1 MLLKFAY
8 QDFLE
13 DRKFRNTTDVN
24 IKNYKILLG
33 GFIDYCHELDILNLE
48 EVQTKHVKGYLMQ
61 CQSQGNSANT
71 INTKLQRIRAFFN
84 YLVEEKMVKEN
95 VSSKVKSQKAD
106 VKINVFNDEQINQML
121 GYYRGLRRREKSYFA
136 YRGYMLIL
144 TFLGTGIRRTEII
157 NLKWSD
163 VDMDNLT
170 ISVFGKRRKR
180 ELVFLTEKLAKELAA
195 YNLFCRRYFDNPSEY
210 VFVNRDN
217 TQMTQNSIMLVFQN
231 LQRKMNFKDVRVSPH
246 TFRHTFCHRL
256 AISGMSAFAI
266 QKMMRHEN
274 IAVTMR
280 YVAMWGNELK
290 EQNDKYN
297 PLNNLDI

>member
-8 QDFLE
+8 QDFIK
-13 DRKFRNTTDVN
+13 DREFRNTTKVN
-24 IKNYKILLG
+24 IQNYKVLLG
-33 GFIDYCHELDILNLE
+33 GFIEYCLANEVINVE
-48 EVQTKHVKGYLMQ
+48 EINSGHIKSYFIECQLKGN
-61 CQSQGNSANT
+61 GAGT
-71 INTKLQRIRAFFN
+71 INTKLMRIRAFLN
-84 YLVEEKMVKEN
+84 YMVEEGMVKEN
-95 VSSKVKSQKAD
+95 VGKKIRRLKED
-106 VKINVFNDEQINQML
+106 VRISVFTDEQIHQML

-136 YRGYMLIL
+136 YRGHMLIA
-144 TFLGTGIRRTEII
+144 TFLGTGIRRTEAI

-163 VDMDNLT
+163 VDLVNLT
-170 ISVFGKRRKR
+170 ITVNGKSRRADTI
-180 ELVFLTEKLAKELAA
+180 FITEKLAKELSA
-195 YNLFCRRYFDNPSEY
+195 YNLFCRRYFDQLSEF

-231 LQRKMNFKDVRVSPH
+231 LQRKMNYSDVRVSPH

-256 AISGMSAFAI
+256 AMSGMSAFAI

-280 YVAMWGNELK
+280 YVAMWGNDLR
-290 EQNDKYN
+290 EQNDKFN

>member
-1 MLLKFAY
+1 VLLKFAY
-8 QDFLE
+8 QEFIE
-13 DRKFRNTTDVN
+13 GRIFKNTTKVN
-24 IKNYKILLG
+24 IQNYKVLLG
-33 GFIDYCHELDILNLE
+33 GFVDYCLENNLLNVE
-48 EVQTKHVKGYLMQ
+48 EIKTIHVKGYLRH
-61 CQSQGNSANT
+61 CQAKGNSANT

-84 YLVEEKMVKEN
+84 FLKEEGIVKE
-95 VSSKVKSQKAD
+95 SPASKVKRQQVDIKID
-106 VKINVFNDEQINQML
+106 VFSDEQINQML
-121 GYYRGLRRREKSYFA
+121 AYYRGLRRREKSYFA
-136 YRGYMLIL
+136 YRGYMLIV

-163 VDMDNLT
+163 VDLENLT
-170 ISVFGKRRKR
+170 ISVYGKRRKR
-180 ELVFLTEKLAKELAA
+180 EIVFLTEKLAKELSA
-195 YNLFCRRYFDNPSEY
+195 YNLFCSRHFPKLSEY

-231 LQRKMNFKDVRVSPH
+231 LQRKMNFSDVRVSPH

-256 AISGMSAFAI
+256 AMSGMSAFAI

-290 EQNDKYN
+290 EQNDRYN
-297 PLNNLDI
+297 PLNNLDV